1 MNKFDRTIRKLRIS
15 RRITQQVLANDP
27 FDRMITKLQIKLLT
41 KLLKQSMN
49 ITP

>member
-27 FDRMITKLQIKLLT
+27 FDRMITKLQIKLLP
-41 KLLKQSMN
+41 KLLKQSIN

>member
-27 FDRMITKLQIKLLT
+27 FDRMITKLQIKLLP